1 MKKILLALG
10 LLVFL
15 LPALVLWI
23 SGIPPRGISQM
34 AAVGTGLT
42 AKLAC
47 SGYYLSGFSDEK
59 NLADIATYSPAVG
72 LIELRHEDPKTLVAT
87 LSGTEARARFYPG
100 LGCTLEYPVMED
112 LAAIEVPIIDLQQGP
127 WPLGDDVPPADSRMQ
142 EQLEQM
148 LLADQQQGLDT
159 RALLVLHNQQIIA
172 EAYGPG
178 ITQDTPLLG
187 WSMGKSVSA
196 LMVGRLEKMG
206 KLHRDEQ
213 GLFAAWSG
221 DSRKTISIE
230 NLLQMSTGLGF
241 SEPYLPGNDS
251 TRMLFT
257 TASAASVALGSSLK
271 REPGSYWAYS
281 SGTSNLLTRL
291 VSDRLAGG
299 AQALVDF
306 FASEI
311 VAPLGLRHTTFEL
324 DASGV
329 MVGSSYIYAPARDWA
344 RLALPMLNDGK
355 IAASQWLPA
364 GWVESAT
371 APNSSDNDPRYGY
384 QFWLNGGGD
393 ALRWPS
399 LHADAYAMSGNR
411 GQVVMMFP
419 SLNAVVIRLG
429 WTAGSYPDDEKLQPI
444 QALLEQR

>member
-10 LLVFL
+10 VLVFV
-15 LPALVLWI
+15 LPALALWL

-59 NLADIATYSPAVG
+59 NLADIATYSPAVD
-72 LIELRHEDPKTLVAT
+72 LIELRHEDPQTLIAT
-87 LSGTEARARFYPG
+87 LNGTEARARFYPG
-100 LGCTLEYPVMED
+100 LGCTLQYPAMED
-112 LAAIEVPIIDLQQGP
+112 LAAIAVPTLDLQQGP
-127 WPLGDDVPPADSRMQ
+127 WPMGDEVPAADPQMQ
-142 EQLEQM
+142 RQLEQT
-148 LLADQQQGLDT
+148 LIVDQQQGLDT
-159 RALLVLHNQQIIA
+159 RALLVLHNKQIIA

-178 ITQDTPLLG
+178 IGRDTPLLG

-206 KLHRDEQ
+206 KLHTDEQ
-213 GLFAAWSG
+213 DLFAAWSG
-221 DSRKTISIE
+221 DARKTISIK
-230 NLLQMSTGLGF
+230 NLLQMSTGLDF

-257 TASAASVALGSSLK
+257 SANAAGVALESSLK
-271 REPGSYWAYS
+271 HQPGSYWAYS

-291 VSDRLAGG
+291 VSDRLGG
-299 AQALVDF
+299 GTQALVDF

-311 VAPLGLRHTTFEL
+311 AIPLGLRNTTFEL

-344 RLALPMLNDGK
+344 RLAMPMLNDGK
-355 IAASQWLPA
+355 IGATQWLPP
-364 GWVESAT
+364 GWAKAAS
-371 APNSSDNDPRYGY
+371 APNASHNEQRYGY
-384 QFWLNGGGD
+384 QFWLNSGGD
-393 ALRWPS
+393 TLRWPS